1 MLRAVEAANVEARDV
16 VVELEKRQVKLN
28 IRKSKADQKG
38 VGAWR
43 TLECCG
49 ENECERDCPFNLATL
64 ALNDLQ
70 SNDPHSPLFPDS
82 HGNLVSKVHMVTA
95 WANLIDCDMSGHS
108 ARRSGAMQYA
118 RKGISVH
125 RIQFLGRWKSSAV
138 FRYIEEAMTEIPM
151 NSEAKTETSR
161 QPDDGKRERER
172 KRALRPQSSAAPKRD
187 SPPGEQVLEAKPLLD
202 QKQADQVFAMSK
214 ARGKLTKHIVG
225 QAAWGIPLDS
235 WATICGWNFAKR
247 NVKVELTQH
256 PQKSALECKKCFKLE
271 KARDR
276 VKGAQEWQR

>member
-95 WANLIDCDMSGHS
+95 WANLIDCDMSVILQGDPGQCS
-108 ARRSGAMQYA
+108 MP
-118 RKGISVH
+118 KGY
-125 RIQFLGRWKSSAV
+125 KC
-138 FRYIEEAMTEIPM
+138 
-151 NSEAKTETSR
+151 
-161 QPDDGKRERER
+161 
-172 KRALRPQSSAAPKRD
+172 
-187 SPPGEQVLEAKPLLD
+187 PPY
-202 QKQADQVFAMSK
+202 
-214 ARGKLTKHIVG
+214 
-225 QAAWGIPLDS
+225 
-235 WATICGWNFAKR
+235 TIFG
-247 NVKVELTQH
+247 KVEVVGSLSLH
-256 PQKSALECKKCFKLE
+256 
-271 KARDR
+271 
-276 VKGAQEWQR
+276 

>member
-82 HGNLVSKVHMVTA
+82 HGNLVSKVGLGKPDRLRHVGSFCKEIRGNA
-95 WANLIDCDMSGHS
+95 VCP
-108 ARRSGAMQYA
+108 
-118 RKGISVH
+118 KGD
-125 RIQFLGRWKSSAV
+125 
-138 FRYIEEAMTEIPM
+138 TC
-151 NSEAKTETSR
+151 
-161 QPDDGKRERER
+161 
-172 KRALRPQSSAAPKRD
+172 
-187 SPPGEQVLEAKPLLD
+187 PPY
-202 QKQADQVFAMSK
+202 
-214 ARGKLTKHIVG
+214 
-225 QAAWGIPLDS
+225 
-235 WATICGWNFAKR
+235 TIFG
-247 NVKVELTQH
+247 KVEVVGSLSLH
-256 PQKSALECKKCFKLE
+256 
-271 KARDR
+271 
-276 VKGAQEWQR
+276 